1 MLLRLLM
8 IGLCATGVI
17 LLATFQPVRLEVV
30 RPEVVHRE
38 VVHSARPAP
47 PGVRIVDVA
56 EQVGPAKLAEL
67 VYLNGGERVSAIN
80 DRPIADDQLAIE
92 AISSLPLRAGQY
104 VDLTVT
110 SATGERRVLVLL
122 H

>member
-1 MLLRLLM
+1 
-8 IGLCATGVI
+8 
-17 LLATFQPVRLEVV
+17 VV

-67 VYLNGGERVSAIN
+67 VYLHGGERVSAIN

>member
-1 MLLRLLM
+1 MLLRLLTT
-8 IGLCATGVI
+8 GLCAAGVI

-30 RPEVVHRE
+30 RPEIV
-38 VVHSARPAP
+38 RPALCDSPTP
-47 PGVRIVDVA
+47 PLSVVDAA
-56 EQVGPAKLAEL
+56 EQVGAAQLAEL
-67 VYLNGGERVSAIN
+67 VHLKSDERVSAIN
-80 DRPIADDQLAIE
+80 DRPLGDDQLMSE
-92 AISSLPLRAGQY
+92 AIAALPLRAGGY

>member
-1 MLLRLLM
+1 
-8 IGLCATGVI
+8 
-17 LLATFQPVRLEVV
+17 
-30 RPEVVHRE
+30 
-38 VVHSARPAP
+38 
-47 PGVRIVDVA
+47 
-56 EQVGPAKLAEL
+56 